1 MCEVWQSRWCT
12 VTSGRSVEGRRSGGS
27 SETTGAATSTPRVTT
42 VTAVNILVTEA
53 RPNRV
58 AGVTGTPAA
67 RSASPKHSSNSTP
80 FGPVIWAIPDRSSS
94 RSRSARSAMNPT
106 SHTAATDLP
115 ASAAARAGSGGGSGG
130 GLGGGSGGGSG
141 GGAGAQPA
149 QRDRAADPVA
159 GPQAG
164 LVGLGVPGQRLDPAA
179 LPVPAAGQLQQRR
192 GPVGRP
198 AESRQRGPQ
207 LLGALIVPAEPAQR
221 QAQPQPHLRVAAR
234 GGPLVEQQRVVVG
247 QLIAQRRREPQ
258 REGGI
263 RDGEQGR
270 QLGRQPGAGA
280 GSGSERRQRNGRAV
294 RGGDR
299 GGGDR
304 PGQQV
309 AQQPVAGGAGLRVVR
324 GRGAQRGGHD
334 DPAAD
339 RVDQPVGGQPRHR
352 RAGD

>member
-1 MCEVWQSRWCT
+1 MWEVWLSRWCT

-27 SETTGAATSTPRVTT
+27 SATTGAATSTPRVAT

-58 AGVTGTPAA
+58 AGVTGIPAA

-80 FGPVIWAIPDRSSS
+80 SGPVICAIPDRSSS
-94 RSRSARSAMNPT
+94 RSRSAKSAMNPT

-115 ASAAARAGSGGGSGG
+115 ASAAARAGLGRWLAR
-130 GLGGGSGGGSG
+130 GLERRSG

-149 QRDRAADPVA
+149 QRDRAADPIA
-159 GPQAG
+159 GPKAG
-164 LVGLGVPGQRLDPAA
+164 LVSLGVPGQCLDPAA

-234 GGPLVEQQRVVVG
+234 GGPFVEQQRVVVG
-247 QLIAQRRREPQ
+247 QLIAQRPREPQ

-304 PGQQV
+304 PGQ
-309 AQQPVAGGAGLRVVR
+309 
-324 GRGAQRGGHD
+324 
-334 DPAAD
+334 
-339 RVDQPVGGQPRHR
+339 
-352 RAGD
+352 

>member
-1 MCEVWQSRWCT
+1 
-12 VTSGRSVEGRRSGGS
+12 
-27 SETTGAATSTPRVTT
+27 
-42 VTAVNILVTEA
+42 
-53 RPNRV
+53 
-58 AGVTGTPAA
+58 
-67 RSASPKHSSNSTP
+67 SPKHSSNSTP
-80 FGPVIWAIPDRSSS
+80 SGPVICAIPDRSSS
-94 RSRSARSAMNPT
+94 RSRSAKSAMNPT

-115 ASAAARAGSGGGSGG
+115 ASAAARAGLGRWLAR
-130 GLGGGSGGGSG
+130 GLERRSG

-149 QRDRAADPVA
+149 QRDRAADPIA
-159 GPQAG
+159 GPKAG
-164 LVGLGVPGQRLDPAA
+164 LVSLGVPGQCLDPAA

-247 QLIAQRRREPQ
+247 QLIAQRPREPQ

-280 GSGSERRQRNGRAV
+280 GSGSERRQRDGRAV
-294 RGGDR
+294 R
-299 GGGDR
+299 
-304 PGQQV
+304 
-309 AQQPVAGGAGLRVVR
+309 AATAAAAIARVSR
-324 GRGAQRGGHD
+324 WRSSRS
-334 DPAAD
+334 
-339 RVDQPVGGQPRHR
+339 
-352 RAGD
+352 RAGRVCALSAVAARSAAGTTTRPPTVSTSPSAASLVTAARATGRDTPASAATEPSAA